1 MPGTRSFSLELRR
14 NKMEPQ
20 YSVEWSSPTEIST
33 VLVTV
38 VLPVARED
46 GVMIPRR
53 VCAGVNWISAEVA
66 QAEAGFWCLG
76 EVVFGGVSR
85 TSSLSASDMKLRY
98 QSGLIVR
105 YAFSSAL
112 GSGGGSGGIGRS
124 NGLRVRLGRRR
135 LAIRS
140 DLRPG
145 TLGRHRCAAF
155 ANGLR
160 LGIFRGAPKAP
171 RLRGG
176 IVWECRLQGPES
188 VPRRKTADNGLDRCR
203 RIK

>member
-76 EVVFGGVSR
+76 EVVFGDEKPDKDGLTSYPETPLGLVTEEMQSEWEAEAERVAQIAIKGVCAMATREYFVVAGIRTGAFISATSR
-85 TSSLSASDMKLRY
+85 EEAAATYIDLMNELTSC
-98 QSGLIVR
+98 
-105 YAFSSAL
+105 
-112 GSGGGSGGIGRS
+112 GRIL
-124 NGLRVRLGRRR
+124 N
-135 LAIRS
+135 
-140 DLRPG
+140 PG
-145 TLGRHRCAAF
+145 EIPG
-155 ANGLR
+155 
-160 LGIFRGAPKAP
+160 
-171 RLRGG
+171 
-176 IVWECRLQGPES
+176 LQGPES